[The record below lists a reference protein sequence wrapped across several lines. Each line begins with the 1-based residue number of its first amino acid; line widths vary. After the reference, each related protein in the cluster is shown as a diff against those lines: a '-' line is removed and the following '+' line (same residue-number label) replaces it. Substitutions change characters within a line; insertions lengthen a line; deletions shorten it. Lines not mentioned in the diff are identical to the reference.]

1 MRRRILTDPEVPV
14 LLAGGTY
21 EPWIPRPP
29 NLCFA
34 PNSNGRLHEIMKP
47 TRKTYARRE
56 PPVWEPRDD
65 EPELEFAPEPEEP
78 PPPSR

>member
-1 MRRRILTDPEVPV
+1 MRRTNELPEVAV

-29 NLCFA
+29 DLRFA
-34 PNSNGRLHEIMKP
+34 PNSDGRLHEIMKP
-47 TRKTYARRE
+47 TRKPYTRRE
-56 PPVWEPRDD
+56 PPVWEARDD